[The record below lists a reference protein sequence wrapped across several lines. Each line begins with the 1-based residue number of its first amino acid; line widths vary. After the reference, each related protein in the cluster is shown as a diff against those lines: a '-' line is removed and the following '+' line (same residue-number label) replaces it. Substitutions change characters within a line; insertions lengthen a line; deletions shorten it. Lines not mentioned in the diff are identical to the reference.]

1 VEHSADPSARAALID
16 ELRELRPEPRATHA
30 AAEVERLLH
39 ELEVHQIELQM
50 QNRQLREAQQLLE
63 ESRSRYA
70 DLFDFAPVGYCSL
83 DEEGGLRE
91 VNLTAAGML
100 GIDRTSLRS
109 QQLMGLLSEP
119 AGERVREHLREC
131 FAEGRSPTTEVPL
144 RMTSRG
150 PLVVQMTSAPMF
162 GIGGRVVA
170 TRTTLTD
177 ISELKYSERIQS
189 FTSEASEAL
198 SSSLEYEKT
207 LANVAKL
214 AVPLLADICFVDL
227 VDDDGRLR
235 RLEIAFSAPHKSTQA
250 AGIGEALRRVDS
262 DCIQASVLRSL
273 SPVLLSDQ
281 TTAGLATAD
290 IGAAGPA
297 RSVMCLPLQ
306 SRESALGT
314 LTLITAESG
323 RVYSAKDLGLALDI
337 ARRAAVAIEHARL
350 YKLAQQA
357 TRMRDE
363 VLAVVAHDLKSPL
376 TLITLGAS
384 ALLNAAAPH
393 PDRRK
398 SRRQLQDVRRGAE
411 RMRLLIDDLVDVA
424 SLQAGRLSLSRSVI
438 MVEALLADAESLLGP
453 LVESKGLRFT
463 VDTTNR
469 TDSVVCDRER
479 TMQVLSNLIDNAIK
493 FSPAGG
499 LVRMW
504 AELEDSMVR
513 FSVRDQGPGIDPAL
527 LPHVFERSFRGRST
541 TVQGSGLGLH
551 IAKVIVEAQDGQI
564 HASSAGDGG
573 CVVSFTLPAASP
585 ITAVRP
591 AHDPRPAPTESLTSR
606 AVTRPSAAPIWVV
619 DEDPEIREALV
630 DMLSHA
636 GYGVVLATGGRAAC
650 EQLQRHSHPRTPSL
664 LLLDVQARAADDAAS
679 MQTLLQLVGA
689 ASIPILLIGSRDDVV
704 SQAETIGAVACMR
717 KPLQLGRLLQLVE
730 AHRR

>member
-1 VEHSADPSARAALID
+1 LI
-16 ELRELRPEPRATHA
+16 EALREARPEPRIIA

-83 DEEGGLRE
+83 DEKGGLRE

-109 QQLMGLLSEP
+109 QDLMELLSEP
-119 AGERVREHLREC
+119 ARERVLEHLSEC
-131 FAEGRSPTTEVPL
+131 FAEGRSPITEVPL
-144 RMTSRG
+144 RTTAHG
-150 PLVVQMTSAPMF
+150 PLVVQMASAPMF

-177 ISELKYSERIQS
+177 ISELKHSERIQH

-235 RLEIAFSAPHKSTQA
+235 RLEIAFAATHKSIHA
-250 AGIGEALRRVDS
+250 AAIKDALRTVDS
-262 DCIQASVLRSL
+262 DCIQASVLRGL
-273 SPVLLSDQ
+273 SPMLLSDR

-297 RSVMCLPLQ
+297 RSAMCLPLVA
-306 SRESALGT
+306 RESALGT
-314 LTLITAESG
+314 LTLIMAESG
-323 RVYSAKDLGLALDI
+323 RAYSAKDLDLALDI
-337 ARRAAVAIEHARL
+337 ARRAAVAIDHARL

-376 TLITLGAS
+376 ALITLGVS
-384 ALLNAAAPH
+384 TLLSAAAPN

-398 SRRQLQDVRRGAE
+398 SRRQLEDVRQGAE

-424 SLQAGRLSLSRSVI
+424 SLQAGRLSVARSVV
-438 MVEALLADAESLLGP
+438 MVEVLLADTAALLAP
-453 LVESKGLRFT
+453 LVQSKGLRFT
-463 VDTTNR
+463 VDTTHS
-469 TDSVVCDRER
+469 TISVVCDRER
-479 TMQVLSNLIDNAIK
+479 TIQVLSNLIDNAIK

-499 LVRMW
+499 SVHVW

-527 LPHVFERSFRGRST
+527 LPHVFERYFRGRPTS
-541 TVQGSGLGLH
+541 VQGSGLGLH

-564 HASSAGDGG
+564 DASSAEDGG
-573 CVVSFTLPAASP
+573 CVVSFTLPSASP
-585 ITAVRP
+585 LAP
-591 AHDPRPAPTESLTSR
+591 ALPAARDPRPAPAESPASR
-606 AVTRPSAAPIWVV
+606 AATAQSAAPIWVV
-619 DEDPEIREALV
+619 DEDPEIREALAE
-630 DMLSHA
+630 MLSHA
-636 GYGVVLATGGRAAC
+636 GYGLLLADSGSAAC
-650 EQLQRHSHPRTPSL
+650 EQLQSQSHPKTPSL
-664 LLLDVQARAADDAAS
+664 LLLDVQVRALHGAAS
-679 MQTLLQLVGA
+679 MQTLLQLARTA
-689 ASIPILLIGSRDDVV
+689 AIPILLMGSRDDVV
-704 SQAETIGAVACMR
+704 SQARAIGAAAWMR

-730 AHRR
+730 VHRR